1 MASNTQSSSA
11 SSQLPSASIST
22 VSNLSD
28 VLRDLPLASST
39 DYINDE
45 TIHVNLFDNK
55 QQQEKTAQLMQSTD
69 AYLCDLLN
77 RTLSQIDTSKIQMNS
92 HALSQEDTLL
102 KQPIANIPPILQT
115 TLLFNPK
122 LFNGA
127 LSSIHQQLLTN
138 NPTTNPQLQQQ
149 QHMKQAMQ
157 QFNNESASTA
167 SSSNVP
173 FNNQT
178 PGTSGQPSA
187 SMSSIS
193 KTERKE
199 PIVTSKFYS
208 SKPQTSTE
216 QQQVKQQDAQQ
227 FTSQLKSSSGT
238 KPKTERNT
246 AKSSS
251 LNTWQADIK
260 SQLALPDDF
269 TPELISQLAA
279 EGYDITGFGSR
290 KARARQGSTHHHH
303 QQLLDSS
310 DEDNEEGTPSTIKT
324 KKDNEYNP
332 TKIIKT
338 SKSTNQQASTNEDG
352 FRSIRANRAK
362 LTDVCDDPTENAS
375 YKRFNQI
382 LDDLLETFE
391 QDLEQMNRMKLNAQG
406 QQLEL
411 DEIPGEYLLTRQ
423 TCADLVQE
431 AFKLSTYSI
440 MNAIKKESLLKLQ
453 HLLYF
458 NIKDGVRS
466 INLSDEQH
474 GHSSEQDKLLREILV
489 EKLLRAA
496 DCSIISLI
504 IMTAPNISKELVI
517 EDNIEQ
523 ISAFCK
529 LHLTETIFPHYDPI
543 YKVDNQSKLASSSTK
558 RKLVNQFGQTS
569 SSASSSSSN
578 SFKTKNIQ
586 HFYNRMREI
595 LNLIGEIVCQID
607 MTDTIVI
614 TLSSLSV
621 MCFFVENINDL
632 QLETLKIL
640 TNLFTRYEKHRQLV
654 LDDILSSLVKLHSTK
669 RNIRTYKCFN
679 GDSIQMFS
687 ALLLQLIQCEVNT
700 IDIMQLEV
708 ATSLDEITFEQ
719 KESHLINSYENSCQ
733 TAKKFL
739 SVFFSKCKT
748 KQADSDFRPIFEN
761 FIQDL
766 LITVNKPEWP
776 VSEIILN
783 LLGIILVNQIQN
795 DQNDVGSRVN
805 SLEYLGQIVSQLRK
819 DSLEYQNNPERIKN
833 ALDKIIQN
841 KTLDLTQIDDDEL
854 FNLQMSLINYLDTLV
869 TNDSALKYSKC
880 FLVAQWLKEM
890 NNQSMDASNQLEH
903 GQERMLKHD
912 KVEENRKRLYELI
925 ETKFSSNL
933 LDANEAFILSK
944 YLCSLK
950 KTLDKNFDYYLV
962 NILSLSGG
970 SSDVPT
976 QVRSKAI
983 KCLSLIIEADPQILL
998 KQKVFACVEA
1008 NFLHQ
1013 TISVREASVDLIGRF
1028 ITLKPELTN
1037 HYYKL
1042 LSDRILD
1049 VGVSV
1054 RKRTIKIFRDV
1065 CLNQPDFE
1073 HLAEICV
1080 KILRRINDEDAI
1092 KKLVID
1098 MFYSVWFSPLSNRD
1112 SLLKRVLNIVDVVSE
1127 FNGISNTASAEIF
1140 EQLFNALIVQP
1151 AKEKDH
1157 YNMMDDE
1164 QGASSNANQTSAEHE
1179 LQVTRSKEVVKS
1191 CKQIVDCLVENVL
1204 NIEANTNSTQT
1215 EYRRLVASFSTLF
1228 LLSKIKPENFINHA
1242 ETLLLFLNIK
1252 STNQNDN
1259 QIINNA
1265 AKILECVIPLL
1276 QSPSNSFLISLEE
1289 SLCKLI
1295 FQGGMLIVSS
1305 CISCLGTVVNK
1316 LTKNYKLAVDCFA
1329 KFYNNASYLK
1339 RTLNISEPLEQN
1351 TKPLLFRMLFTLGLL
1366 SKHFDVE
1373 SEEFAEYKLCT
1384 KQDLFALFLHFIA
1397 SCDVDVK
1404 HKALIGLGSFLSRY
1418 SEFMIKEEIKSLYL
1432 NYIKGANVPI
1442 MLKSQI
1448 FINLTDYLNE
1458 EDQRNLSKSV
1468 ELTKS
1473 HCKDDLKEML
1483 DVQSGMAS
1491 TIIQSYLKPILDSYL
1506 TANTALRIN
1515 IFNCLSMILNQG
1527 LVYPIECVP
1536 YLIAMTTD
1544 NEKKI
1549 QSKALI
1555 HLTNLQKAHPGFVQ
1569 SKSIAGVNV
1578 SYLLQKVIKS
1588 TEQDPVI
1595 RGFSEIGEVLSMN
1608 HHLYSLLRSN
1618 RSYRRAFLQQLLKM
1632 FDDSTLHRASLA
1644 HMLYIS
1650 DNLAY
1655 FPYQLMDEPLYL
1667 IHHIDIIISVTGI
1680 NLLQSFKENLLNY
1693 TANGVD
1699 TAERKHLETKRENN
1713 NYESSDFDMN
1723 CPDEADDNDDKEMQ
1737 MSTANKK
1744 SHIADDDEEETFE
1757 SVYMNLPADLKPL
1770 RDCMY
1775 KAQGCCLLLILKHF
1789 LKEIYSISDSKI
1801 QAYSPNDTAKVN
1813 ERPITSRKTNR
1824 RFNPKQIID
1833 YMKRADLKQSELDE
1847 EELKQSLV
1855 REYLEFKELILCID
1869 SEESKL
1875 DENKQNATST
1885 ATTASNGATTR
1896 TPNETNQKIS
1906 ILQQKLFEGIEK
1918 TKSNASGQDSVNAT
1932 PRKTPKANKNKHL
1945 SSSAKKSANKDK
1957 KRKRKKDSDDESD
1970 SDFDLNSDIDDET

>member
-1 MASNTQSSSA
+1 MASNMSSSA
-11 SSQLPSASIST
+11 NSQSPTVSIST

-28 VLRDLPLASST
+28 VLRDLPLASPT

-55 QQQEKTAQLMQSTD
+55 QHQERAAQLMQSTD

-77 RTLSQIDTSKIQMNS
+77 RTLTQIDTSKIQMNP
-92 HALSQEDTLL
+92 HALSQEDGLV
-102 KQPIANIPPILQT
+102 KQPIATIPPILQT

-122 LFNGA
+122 LYNGA
-127 LSSIHQQLLTN
+127 LSSIHQQLLSN
-138 NPTTNPQLQQQ
+138 TNPQQIQQQ
-149 QHMKQAMQ
+149 QQQMKQTMHQ
-157 QFNNESASTA
+157 INNESIST
-167 SSSNVP
+167 SLSSNLA
-173 FNNQT
+173 FNGQI
-178 PGTSGQPSA
+178 PGTSGQPSTSIA
-187 SMSSIS
+187 SNI
-193 KTERKE
+193 KTENKE

-208 SKPQTSTE
+208 SKTQTNNE
-216 QQQVKQQDAQQ
+216 QQQTKQQE
-227 FTSQLKSSSGT
+227 SQLKPSSGT
-238 KPKTERNT
+238 KVKSERNT
-246 AKSSS
+246 NKNNS

-290 KARARQGSTHHHH
+290 KARARQGSTQHH

-310 DEDNEEGTPSTIKT
+310 DEDNEEGAPITFKS
-324 KKDNEYNP
+324 KKDQDYNS

-338 SKSTNQQASTNEDG
+338 SKSTNQQAVANEES
-352 FRSIRANRAK
+352 FRSIRVNRAK
-362 LTDVCDDPTENAS
+362 LTDVCDDPTEHAS
-375 YKRFNQI
+375 FKRFNQI

-466 INLSDEQH
+466 IQLSDEQH

-504 IMTAPNISKELVI
+504 IMTAPNISKELII

-523 ISAFCK
+523 ISAFSK

-543 YKVDNQSKLASSSTK
+543 YKVDNQSKLASSNSAASSTK
-558 RKLVNQFGQTS
+558 RKIINQFGQTNSTS
-569 SSASSSSSN
+569 SSASSSN

-700 IDIMQLEV
+700 IDVMQLES
-708 ATSLDEITFEQ
+708 ATSLDEISFEQ
-719 KESHLINSYENSCQ
+719 KESHLINSYESSCQ

-880 FLVAQWLKEM
+880 FLIAQWLKEI
-890 NNQSMDASNQLEH
+890 NNQSMEASNQLEH

-912 KVEENRKRLYELI
+912 KVEENRKRLYQLI
-925 ETKFSSNL
+925 ETKFSTNL
-933 LDANEAFILSK
+933 LDANEAFVLSK

-1098 MFYSVWFSPLSNRD
+1098 MFYNVWFAPLNNREG
-1112 SLLKRVLNIVDVVSE
+1112 LLKRVLNIVDVVSE
-1127 FNGISNTASAEIF
+1127 FNSISNTASAEIF

-1157 YNMMDDE
+1157 YMMDDNE
-1164 QGASSNANQTSAEHE
+1164 LASSSSNVNQTSVEHE
-1179 LQVTRSKEVVKS
+1179 LQVTRSKEVVKA

-1215 EYRRLVASFSTLF
+1215 EYRRLVASFSTLY

-1242 ETLLLFLNIK
+1242 ETLLPYLNIK

-1339 RTLNISEPLEQN
+1339 RTLNIGKPLEQN

-1384 KQDLFALFLHFIA
+1384 KQDLFTLFLHFIS

-1418 SEFMIKEEIKSLYL
+1418 SEFMIKEEIKTLYL

-1468 ELTKS
+1468 ELTKG

-1578 SYLLQKVIKS
+1578 SYLLQKVIK
-1588 TEQDPVI
+1588 TAEQDPVV

-1699 TAERKHLETKRENN
+1699 TSERKHLETKRENN

-1723 CPDEADDNDDKEMQ
+1723 CPDEADDNDNKEMQ
-1737 MSTANKK
+1737 LSTANKK
-1744 SHIADDDEEETFE
+1744 SHMTDDDEEETFE
-1757 SVYMNLPADLKPL
+1757 TVFLNLPTDLKPL

-1801 QAYSPNDTAKVN
+1801 QSYSPNDTAKVN

-1847 EELKQSLV
+1847 DELKQSLV

-1875 DENKQNATST
+1875 DENKQNGTSIN
-1885 ATTASNGATTR
+1885 TTNNGSTTR
-1896 TPNETNQKIS
+1896 TPNETNQKIF

-1918 TKSNASGQDSVNAT
+1918 TKSSASGQDSVNAT

-1945 SSSAKKSANKDK
+1945 SSSAKKSAGKEK

-1970 SDFDLNSDIDDET
+1970 SDFDINSDLDDET